1 MFLAYVKGKVYP
13 VTGHEGPEGEYRYK
27 SAFFNL
33 CTKWEGGQCHIPAA
47 LPLGK
52 WPSIHCTGSSGAPGP
67 V

>member
-33 CTKWEGGQCHIPAA
+33 CTKWEGGQCHITAA

-52 WPSIHCTGSSGAPGP
+52 
-67 V
+67 